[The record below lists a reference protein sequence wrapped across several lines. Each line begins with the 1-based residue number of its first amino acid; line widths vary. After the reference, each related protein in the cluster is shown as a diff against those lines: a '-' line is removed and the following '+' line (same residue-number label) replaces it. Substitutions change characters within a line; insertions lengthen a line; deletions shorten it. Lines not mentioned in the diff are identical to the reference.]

1 MNKTWKRQVFRH
13 TALYTAILMFS
24 HTGGGGGAQA
34 QTQTQTHKYAI
45 VMNGQNLPEVKWG
58 QDYKKLAQKSNERQ
72 FTHTTNFHIKKNVTL
87 SFNNI
92 DEVVA
97 EKKDVVVFGTATYL
111 PPYGKVSG
119 FDADKL
125 KKRGD
130 ALGWIKTTKPGLVGY
145 SYEGVTC
152 QNNYN
157 NASSGCPELIYKT
170 QFSFGQQGLKK
181 KTTGGLDIAEDKSR
195 DNSPIYKLQDYPGLG
210 VSFNLSSESLVKSIK
225 YNKIISSFSEGVTQQ
240 NGTQNQHKDKNLV
253 YTTGDYQYKNK
264 YSSRYVGQNEHSAI
278 AFYLNA
284 KLHLLDKKNIKNIAQ
299 GKTVNLGTLKS
310 YVEPT
315 AEWKNKRQ
323 NYFQGNWTFEDKGT
337 VSVKLKLPEVKA
349 GRCVNKN
356 NPNPNAKA
364 PSPALTAPA
373 LWFGPV
379 QNGKVQM
386 YSASVSTYP
395 DSSSSQIFLQNLS
408 RKDDTSKPGRYSLK
422 PLSTSEIKS
431 KEPNFTGRQTIIRL
445 DGRVQQIKLG
455 QSNNEVV
462 GFNGNSNNAT
472 FGIVSEGSF
481 MPDTSEWKKVLL
493 PWTVRVFADDSKFK
507 EFNKEEKDNKPKYS
521 QKYRSRD
528 NGKRE
533 RNLGDI
539 VNSPIVAVGG
549 YLATSAND
557 GMVHIFKKGNGGD
570 ERNYSLKLSY
580 IPGTMPRK
588 DIENKDSTLA
598 KELRA
603 FAEKGYVGDRYG
615 VDGGFVLRQVNLNG
629 KDHVFMFG
637 AMGFGGRGAYALDLT
652 KADGSDPTKASLFDV
667 KDNGNNGNN
676 GNNRVEL
683 GYTVG
688 TPQIGKTHNG
698 KYAAFLASGYATKK
712 IDDPTNKTALYVYD
726 LENNGNLIKKIEV
739 KDGKGGLSSPTLVDK
754 DLDGTVDI
762 AYAGDRGGKMYR
774 FDLSGQSPD
783 QWTVRPIFEGTKPIT
798 SAPAIS
804 QLKDKRVVIFGTGSD
819 LSEEDVDNMEEQ
831 YIYGIFDDDTATT
844 GTVNFSGSGGG
855 LLEQVLSRDNDNK
868 TLFLTDYKRSDGS
881 GSKGWVVKL
890 KDGQRV
896 TVKPT
901 VVLRT
906 AFVTIRKYNDGGCGA
921 ETAILGINTAD
932 GGKLTKKSARPIV
945 PDANKDVAQY
955 SGHKQT
961 TKGKSIP
968 IGCMQKGN
976 EIVCPNGYVYDKPV
990 NVRYLDEKKTD
1001 GFSTTADG
1009 DAGGSGIDPAGKRSG
1024 KNNRC
1029 FSQKGVRT
1037 LLMNDLDSLD
1047 ITGPTCGMKRI
1058 SWREVFY

>member
-1 MNKTWKRQVFRH
+1 
-13 TALYTAILMFS
+13 
-24 HTGGGGGAQA
+24 QA
-34 QTQTQTHKYAI
+34 ETRNYAI
-45 VMNGQNLPEVKWG
+45 VMNKQNQPEVKREG
-58 QDYKKLAQKSNERQ
+58 SYS
-72 FTHTTNFHIKKNVTL
+72 TL
-87 SFNNI
+87 REKDRKRKFDFNANNGGGGSVSFNNS
-92 DEVVA
+92 DELVSRQNGTA
-97 EKKDVVVFGTATYL
+97 VFGTATYL

-119 FDADKL
+119 FDDKRL
-125 KKRGD
+125 KERGN
-130 ALGWIKTTKPGLVGY
+130 AVNWIHTTHPGLIGY
-145 SYEGVTC
+145 SYAGVVCRNST
-152 QNNYN
+152 
-157 NASSGCPELIYKT
+157 GCPQLVYKT
-170 QFSFGQQGLKK
+170 RFSFDNTGLAKNA
-181 KTTGGLDIAEDKSR
+181 GMLDSHPDPSR
-195 DNSPIYKLQDYPGLG
+195 ENSPIYKLKDYPWLG
-210 VSFNLSSESLVKSIK
+210 VSFNLGSENTVKNSQSSNRL
-225 YNKIISSFSEGVTQQ
+225 ISSFSE
-240 NGTQNQHKDKNLV
+240 NNNNQTIVSTTESHPISLGDRQREHTAVV
-253 YTTGDYQYKNK
+253 Y
-264 YSSRYVGQNEHSAI
+264 
-278 AFYLNA
+278 YLNA
-284 KLHLLDKKNIKNIAQ
+284 KLHLLNKKQIQNITD
-299 GKTVNLGTLKS
+299 KTVQLGVLKPS
-310 YVEPT
+310 IDVKTQRTGFGGILSFWASWDIKDTGQIP
-315 AEWKNKRQ
+315 
-323 NYFQGNWTFEDKGT
+323 
-337 VSVKLKLPEVKA
+337 VKLGLQQVKA
-349 GRCVNKN
+349 GRCVNAN
-356 NPNPNAKA
+356 NPNKSTKA

-373 LWFGPV
+373 LWFGAG
-379 QNGKVQM
+379 QDGKAEM

-395 DSSSSQIFLQNLS
+395 DSSSSRIYLQNLK
-408 RKDDTSKPGRYSLK
+408 RKTDSNRPGRYSLAD
-422 PLSTSEIKS
+422 LSASDIQS
-431 KEPNFTGRQTIIRL
+431 KEPTFTSRQTIIRL
-445 DGRVQQIKLG
+445 DGGVRHIQLDR
-455 QSNNEVV
+455 NNEVTS
-462 GFNGNSNNAT
+462 FNGDNGT
-472 FGIVSEGSF
+472 FGIVNEGSVV
-481 MPDTSEWKKVLL
+481 PESNEWKKVLL
-493 PWTVRVFADDSKFK
+493 PWTVRGFADDSKFK
-507 EFNKEEKDNKPKYS
+507 AFNKEKNNDNKPKYS
-521 QKYRSRD
+521 QRYRIRENGN
-528 NGKRE
+528 NGKRD
-533 RNLGDI
+533 LGDI
-539 VNSPIVAVGG
+539 VNSPIVAVGE

-570 ERNYSLKLSY
+570 ARDYSLKLSY

-588 DIENKDSTLA
+588 DIQSQDSTLA

-615 VDGGFVLRQVNLNG
+615 VDGGFVLRQVNNLNG
-629 KDHVFMFG
+629 QDRVFMFG

-652 KADGSDPTKASLFDV
+652 KADGNDPTKASLFDV

-698 KYAAFLASGYATKK
+698 KYAAFLASGYATKE
-712 IDDPTNKTALYVYD
+712 ITSGENKTALYVYD
-726 LENNGNLIKKIEV
+726 LENNNGTPIAKIEV
-739 KDGKGGLSSPTLVDK
+739 PNGKGGLSSPTLVDK
-754 DLDGTVDI
+754 DLDGTIDI

-774 FDLSGQSPD
+774 FDLSSQSPD

-819 LSEEDVDNMEEQ
+819 LSEDDVDKMDEQ

-844 GTVNFSGSGGG
+844 GSVNFSGSGGG
-855 LLEQVLSRDNDNK
+855 LLEQVLEQKDK

-881 GSKGWVVKL
+881 GNKGWVVKL

-906 AFVTIRKYNDGGCGA
+906 AFVTIHKYTGNDKCGA

-945 PDANKDVAQY
+945 PDANTKVAQY
-955 SGHKQT
+955 SGDKKT
-961 TKGKSIP
+961 SSGKSIP

-1058 SWREVFY
+1058 SWREVFF

>member
-1 MNKTWKRQVFRH
+1 
-13 TALYTAILMFS
+13 MFS
-24 HTGGGGGAQA
+24 HTGGGGAQA
-34 QTQTQTHKYAI
+34 QTSKYAI
-45 VMNGQNLPEVKWG
+45 IMNEGNQLEVKQNGQYSTIK
-58 QDYKKLAQKSNERQ
+58 DKDRERKY
-72 FTHTTNFHIKKNVTL
+72 THHHQGTGGGSV
-87 SFNNI
+87 SFNNS
-92 DEVVA
+92 DELVSQQSGTA
-97 EKKDVVVFGTATYL
+97 VFGTATYL

-119 FDADKL
+119 FDADGL
-125 KKRGD
+125 KKRNN
-130 ALGWIKTTKPGLVGY
+130 AAGWIRTTRIALAGY
-145 SYEGVTC
+145 SYADVVC
-152 QNNYN
+152 RS
-157 NASSGCPELIYKT
+157 NAGCPKLVYKT
-170 QFSFGQQGLKK
+170 QFSFDNPDLAK
-181 KTTGGLDIAEDKSR
+181 TGGVLDRHTEPSR
-195 DNSPIYKLQDYPGLG
+195 DNSPIYKLKDHPWLG
-210 VSFNLSSESLVKSIK
+210 VSFNLGAEGTAKNGKVTNKLV
-225 YNKIISSFSEGVTQQ
+225 SSFDE
-240 NGTQNQHKDKNLV
+240 KNSNNNFV
-253 YTTGDYQYKNK
+253 YTTEGGDISLGNRHRETTAMAY
-264 YSSRYVGQNEHSAI
+264 
-278 AFYLNA
+278 YLNA
-284 KLHLLDKKNIKNIAQ
+284 KLHLLDKKQIQNITD
-299 GKTVNLGTLKS
+299 KTVLLGVLRPS
-310 YVEPT
+310 IDV
-315 AEWKNKRQ
+315 R
-323 NYFQGNWTFEDKGT
+323 QGNTGISGLLTFWARWDIKDTGKI
-337 VSVKLKLPEVKA
+337 SVKLKLPEVKA
-349 GRCVNKN
+349 GRCINKP
-356 NPNPNAKA
+356 NPNPKA
-364 PSPALTAPA
+364 QALSPALTAPA

-395 DSSSSQIFLQNLS
+395 DSSSSRIFLQNLE
-408 RKDDTSKPGRYSLK
+408 RKTDPGRPGRYSLAD
-422 PLSTSEIKS
+422 LAKS
-431 KEPNFTGRQTIIRL
+431 DIENRQPNFTGRQTIIRL
-445 DGRVQQIKLG
+445 DGGVQQIKLDK
-455 QSNNEVV
+455 NNEAT
-462 GFNGNSNNAT
+462 GLNGNDGKNDT
-472 FGIVSEGSF
+472 FGIVKDLGVD
-481 MPDTSEWKKVLL
+481 PNANEWKKVLL
-493 PWTVRVFADDSKFK
+493 PWTVRGFSNDNEFVK
-507 EFNKEEKDNKPKYS
+507 FNKESDKYS
-521 QKYRSRD
+521 QRYRIRNTS
-528 NGKRE
+528 NGE

-588 DIENKDSTLA
+588 DIESKESTLA

-615 VDGGFVLRQVNLNG
+615 VDGGFVLREVELSG
-629 KDHVFMFG
+629 KKHVFMFG
-637 AMGFGGRGAYALDLT
+637 AMGFGGRGAYALDLS
-652 KADGSDPTKASLFDV
+652 KIDSGNGNLADVSLFDV
-667 KDNGNNGNN
+667 KHDKNGKNSNNSNN
-676 GNNRVEL
+676 SNNSVQL

-698 KYAAFLASGYATKK
+698 KYAAFLASGYATKQ
-712 IDDPTNKTALYVYD
+712 IDSGENKTALYVYD
-726 LENNGNLIKKIEV
+726 LESNNGTLIRKIEV
-739 KDGKGGLSSPTLVDK
+739 PSGKGGLSSPTLVDK

-762 AYAGDRGGKMYR
+762 AYAGDRGGNMYR
-774 FDLSGQSPD
+774 FDLSSQSPD
-783 QWTVRPIFEGTKPIT
+783 QWTVRAIFKGDKPIT

-819 LSEEDVDNMEEQ
+819 LSEDDVDSKEIQ
-831 YIYGIFDDDTATT
+831 HVYGIFDNDTDT
-844 GTVNFSGSGGG
+844 GTAQDGQGKG
-855 LLEQVLSRDNDNK
+855 LLEQHLTQEDK

-881 GSKGWVVKL
+881 GNKGWIVKL

-906 AFVTIRKYNDGGCGA
+906 AFVTIHKYTGTDKCGA

-945 PDANKDVAQY
+945 PEANQAVAQY

>member
-1 MNKTWKRQVFRH
+1 
-13 TALYTAILMFS
+13 
-24 HTGGGGGAQA
+24 
-34 QTQTQTHKYAI
+34 
-45 VMNGQNLPEVKWG
+45 
-58 QDYKKLAQKSNERQ
+58 
-72 FTHTTNFHIKKNVTL
+72 
-87 SFNNI
+87 
-92 DEVVA
+92 
-97 EKKDVVVFGTATYL
+97 
-111 PPYGKVSG
+111 
-119 FDADKL
+119 
-125 KKRGD
+125 
-130 ALGWIKTTKPGLVGY
+130 
-145 SYEGVTC
+145 
-152 QNNYN
+152 
-157 NASSGCPELIYKT
+157 
-170 QFSFGQQGLKK
+170 
-181 KTTGGLDIAEDKSR
+181 
-195 DNSPIYKLQDYPGLG
+195 
-210 VSFNLSSESLVKSIK
+210 
-225 YNKIISSFSEGVTQQ
+225 
-240 NGTQNQHKDKNLV
+240 
-253 YTTGDYQYKNK
+253 
-264 YSSRYVGQNEHSAI
+264 
-278 AFYLNA
+278 
-284 KLHLLDKKNIKNIAQ
+284 
-299 GKTVNLGTLKS
+299 
-310 YVEPT
+310 
-315 AEWKNKRQ
+315 
-323 NYFQGNWTFEDKGT
+323 
-337 VSVKLKLPEVKA
+337 
-349 GRCVNKN
+349 
-356 NPNPNAKA
+356 
-364 PSPALTAPA
+364 
-373 LWFGPV
+373 
-379 QNGKVQM
+379 
-386 YSASVSTYP
+386 
-395 DSSSSQIFLQNLS
+395 
-408 RKDDTSKPGRYSLK
+408 
-422 PLSTSEIKS
+422 
-431 KEPNFTGRQTIIRL
+431 

-528 NGKRE
+528 TNNGN

-539 VNSPIVAVGG
+539 INSPIVAVGG

-570 ERNYSLKLSY
+570 DRNYSLKLSY

-588 DIENKDSTLA
+588 DIQSQDSTLA

-615 VDGGFVLRQVNLNG
+615 VDGGFVLRRITDDQD
-629 KDHVFMFG
+629 KQKHFFMFG
-637 AMGFGGRGAYALDLT
+637 AMGLGGRGAYALDLT
-652 KADGSDPTKASLFDV
+652 KADDNDPTKASLFDV

-698 KYAAFLASGYATKK
+698 KYAAFLASGYATKQ
-712 IDDPTNKTALYVYD
+712 IDSGENKTALYVYD
-726 LENNGNLIKKIEV
+726 LESNNGTLIRKIEV
-739 KDGKGGLSSPTLVDK
+739 TDGKGGLSSPTLVDK

-774 FDLSGQSPD
+774 FDLSGNNPNS
-783 QWTVRPIFEGTKPIT
+783 WTVRTIFQGTKPIT

-819 LSEEDVDNMEEQ
+819 LSEDDVLSTSEQ
-831 YIYGIFDDDTATT
+831 YIYGIFDDDTVANN
-844 GTVNFSGSGGG
+844 VNVKLSGLGGG
-855 LLEQVLSRDNDNK
+855 LLEQKLSEENK

-881 GSKGWVVKL
+881 GDKGWVVKL

-906 AFVTIRKYNDGGCGA
+906 AFVTIHKYTGNDKCGA

-945 PDANKDVAQY
+945 PAANSKVAQY
-955 SGHKQT
+955 SGDKKT
-961 TKGKSIP
+961 SSGKSIP
-968 IGCMQKGN
+968 IGCMEKDGGT
-976 EIVCPNGYVYDKPV
+976 VCPNGYVYDKPV

-1009 DAGGSGIDPAGKRSG
+1009 DAGGSGTFKEGKKPAR
-1024 KNNRC
+1024 NNRC
-1029 FSQKGVRT
+1029 FSGKGVRT

-1047 ITGPTCGMKRI
+1047 ITGPMCGMKRI
-1058 SWREVFY
+1058 SWREVFF

>member
-24 HTGGGGGAQA
+24 HTGGGGAQA
-34 QTQTQTHKYAI
+34 DTKPYAI
-45 VMNGQNLPEVKWG
+45 VMNGQKLPEVKWG
-58 QDYKKLAQKSNERQ
+58 QSYNSLPQKSNPRQ
-72 FTHTTNFHIKKNVTL
+72 VNFTTSFSGHKKNTTF
-87 SFNNI
+87 SFNNT

-97 EKKDVVVFGTATYL
+97 QKKDAVVFGAATYL

-119 FDADKL
+119 FDEKRL
-125 KKRGD
+125 KERGD
-130 ALGWIKTTKPGLVGY
+130 VLGWIGTTRPGLVGY
-145 SYEGVTC
+145 SYEGNTC
-152 QNNYN
+152 
-157 NASSGCPELIYKT
+157 SSGDCPDVSYKT
-170 QFSFGQQGLKK
+170 QFTFGNQGLKSK
-181 KTTGGLDIAEDKSR
+181 VNGKLDIDEDKSR
-195 DNSPIYKLQDYPGLG
+195 DNSPIYKLPDQPWLG
-210 VSFNLSSESLVKSIK
+210 VSFNLSSESVVESKKLKKVE
-225 YNKIISSFSEGVTQQ
+225 SSFSEDVTQS
-240 NGTQNQHKDKNLV
+240 NGAQSLYKDKNLV
-253 YTTGDYQYKNK
+253 YTTGDVRNK
-264 YSSRYVGQNEHSAI
+264 GNQVHQDKSHAV

-284 KLHLLDKKNIKNIAQ
+284 KLHLLDKKNIQNIAQ
-299 GKTVNLGTLKS
+299 GITVNFGTLKTRI
-310 YVEPT
+310 EPT
-315 AEWKNKRQ
+315 DAWKNKRHLTR
-323 NYFQGNWTFEDKGT
+323 NVGNWEFKDTGS
-337 VSVKLKLPEVKA
+337 VSVKLKLPQVKA
-349 GRCVNKN
+349 GRCINKP
-356 NPNPNAKA
+356 NPNPKA
-364 PSPALTAPA
+364 QALSPALTAPA

-395 DSSSSQIFLQNLS
+395 DSSSSRIYLQNLK
-408 RKDDTSKPGRYSLK
+408 RKTDPNKPGRYSLAD
-422 PLSTSEIKS
+422 LTKS
-431 KEPNFTGRQTIIRL
+431 DIESRQPGFTGRQTVIRL
-445 DGRVQQIKLG
+445 DGGVQQIKLQG
-455 QSNNEVV
+455 DEVTSFNV
-462 GFNGNSNNAT
+462 NNGNDT
-472 FGIVSEGSF
+472 FGIVKEYSF
-481 MPDTSEWKKVLL
+481 TPKDDEWKKALL
-493 PWTVRVFADDSKFK
+493 PWTVRGSADDNQFK
-507 EFNKEEKDNKPKYS
+507 TINRESDKYS
-521 QKYRSRD
+521 QRYRIRE
-528 NGKRE
+528 NNKGE

-539 VNSPIVAVGG
+539 VNSPIVAVGE

-557 GMVHIFKKGNGGD
+557 GMVHIFKKGNGD
-570 ERNYSLKLSY
+570 ARNYSLKLSY

-588 DIENKDSTLA
+588 DIENNDSTLA

-615 VDGGFVLRQVNLNG
+615 VDGGFVLRQVERNG

-652 KADGSDPTKASLFDV
+652 KADGNDPTKASLFDV
-667 KDNGNNGNN
+667 KNNGNNGNN
-676 GNNRVEL
+676 GNNSVKL

-688 TPQIGKTHNG
+688 TPQIGKTHDG
-698 KYAAFLASGYATKK
+698 KYAAFLASGYATK
-712 IDDPTNKTALYVYD
+712 DVNSNDNTTALYVYD
-726 LENNGNLIKKIEV
+726 LESSGNLITKIDV
-739 KDGKGGLSSPTLVDK
+739 HGGKGGLSSPTLVDK
-754 DLDGTVDI
+754 DLDGTIDI
-762 AYAGDRGGKMYR
+762 AYAGDRGGSMYR
-774 FDLSGQSPD
+774 FDLSGQDPS
-783 QWTVRPIFEGTKPIT
+783 QWTVRTIFQGTKPIT

-819 LSEEDVDNMEEQ
+819 LSEDDVLSTSEQ
-831 YIYGIFDDDTATT
+831 YIYGIFDDDTAASNVDVKLK
-844 GTVNFSGSGGG
+844 GLGGG
-855 LLEQVLSRDNDNK
+855 LLEQKLSEENK

-881 GSKGWVVKL
+881 GDKGWVVKL

-906 AFVTIRKYNDGGCGA
+906 AFVTIHKYTGTDKCGA

-955 SGHKQT
+955 SGHKKGT
-961 TKGKSIP
+961 NGKSIP
-968 IGCMQKGN
+968 IGCMEKNGGT
-976 EIVCPNGYVYDKPV
+976 VCPNGYVYDKPV

-1009 DAGGSGIDPAGKRSG
+1009 DAGGSGIDPAGKRAG

-1058 SWREVFY
+1058 SWREVFF